1 LDQIT
6 EAHSFIDKSNKETS
20 SFILHDR
27 EDNITMDTPMTVDI
41 LQDRNAPIEMG
52 ADDFRAAGH
61 DLVDA
66 IADFLT
72 SLSERPVGPGETPA
86 EVRRILGNAPLPENG
101 TSPHK
106 LLKDTTELLFKH
118 STFNGHPRFWGYITA
133 SAAPIGA
140 LADLLAATVNPN
152 VGGWSLSPIASEIE
166 AQTVKWIAE
175 LIGFPAD
182 CGGLLTSGGNAANFV
197 GFLAARRTK
206 LGEDV
211 RTKGMLG
218 LNGRQPI
225 VYCSQETHTWI
236 EKAADQFGLGTDAI
250 RWVVTNEKL
259 QMDNEALQ
267 RQIDKDKA
275 DGYTPFM
282 VIGTAGSTAFGAV
295 DDLPILSEICHQNE
309 LWFHVDGAYGGTAAR
324 VPEAPSELKGLSK
337 ADSVAI
343 DPHKWMYSA
352 LEAGCVLVRDPA
364 TLIDTFSYHPT
375 YYSLEE
381 AGQEP
386 PINYYEYGPQNSR
399 GFRALKV
406 WLAMKQVGKRGHLQ
420 MIAEDIQLAEHLYE
434 MIDMHPELEAI
445 MQSLSINT
453 FRYVPRDL
461 VGTRTQREAY
471 LNKLNETILT
481 ELQYSGEAYL
491 SNAVINGKYL
501 LRCSIVNFR
510 TSFEDV
516 RALPEIVTCIGSRI
530 DAAQRPDYL
539 SAL

>member
-1 LDQIT
+1 
-6 EAHSFIDKSNKETS
+6 
-20 SFILHDR
+20 
-27 EDNITMDTPMTVDI
+27 
-41 LQDRNAPIEMG
+41 
-52 ADDFRAAGH
+52 
-61 DLVDA
+61 
-66 IADFLT
+66 
-72 SLSERPVGPGETPA
+72 
-86 EVRRILGNAPLPENG
+86 
-101 TSPHK
+101 
-106 LLKDTTELLFKH
+106 
-118 STFNGHPRFWGYITA
+118 
-133 SAAPIGA
+133 
-140 LADLLAATVNPN
+140 
-152 VGGWSLSPIASEIE
+152 
-166 AQTVKWIAE
+166 
-175 LIGFPAD
+175 
-182 CGGLLTSGGNAANFV
+182 
-197 GFLAARRTK
+197 
-206 LGEDV
+206 
-211 RTKGMLG
+211 
-218 LNGRQPI
+218 
-225 VYCSQETHTWI
+225 
-236 EKAADQFGLGTDAI
+236 
-250 RWVVTNEKL
+250 
-259 QMDNEALQ
+259 
-267 RQIDKDKA
+267 
-275 DGYTPFM
+275 
-282 VIGTAGSTAFGAV
+282 
-295 DDLPILSEICHQNE
+295 
-309 LWFHVDGAYGGTAAR
+309 
-324 VPEAPSELKGLSK
+324 
-337 ADSVAI
+337 
-343 DPHKWMYSA
+343 MYSA

-461 VGTRTQREAY
+461 VGARTQREAY
-471 LNKLNETILT
+471 LNMLNETILT